1 MTLDAPPIVPV
12 PEDPAE
18 LGRDRIKAPRDDRHI
33 TPIGRV
39 LRRFALDELPQLLNV
54 LLDEL
59 PQLLNVL
66 LDELPQLLNVL
77 RGGGGMSL
85 VGPRPEVPPVVQMYT
100 PRHLKRLAMKPGMTG
115 PTQVRGTADLS
126 LDERVTLELLYIQSY
141 AVWEDVKLLVR
152 TLAAVVTGKGVS

>member
-33 TPIGRV
+33 TPTGRV

-54 LLDEL
+54 L
-59 PQLLNVL
+59 
-66 LDELPQLLNVL
+66 
-77 RGGGGMSL
+77 RGEMSL